1 MDSISPVLTTAEV
14 PSEQVIALGHNIVD
28 AAPEEKKGVV
38 MRLKFKVDMVREPG
52 DPRLYWRLKEN
63 RKIVAFCRTRRQVER
78 LIRGETRRR
87 ERGVF

>member
-1 MDSISPVLTTAEV
+1 
-14 PSEQVIALGHNIVD
+14 
-28 AAPEEKKGVV
+28 

-87 ERGVF
+87 ERGVFFR